1 MSDSQNTDKELP
13 GQSDDWLMA
22 IFNAVPHSI
31 FVKDQAFAY
40 THVNPAMERL
50 FGKPASELIGKTD
63 ELLFGPEAGRRSR
76 DLDIR
81 VLGGEIVETEATKP
95 VKETPITFHVVK
107 VPLRAATG
115 EIVGLCGVASDITES
130 KKAKEELERARD
142 ELERRV
148 QERTAELTRAN
159 ERLLKQIEERQQVE
173 QKLEIHQ
180 QQLRT
185 LASQLSLTEQRE
197 RWKIATGLHDRVGQN
212 LAFSLLKLQSVHQGE
227 HRADLK
233 KTLGGVCEYIKKSI
247 QEIRTL
253 IFNLGSP
260 ILYQDG
266 FEPALKDW
274 LTEHIEKVHGI
285 DCEYRDDGQPKPLDD
300 DIMVLLF
307 DSVREVLVNVVKHA
321 KAKNIKVSIFRDD
334 NSMGIIVEDDGVGF
348 DPEGASITPGRIS
361 GFGLFSI
368 RERLDYIHG
377 SFKINSG
384 HGRGTKITLRVPLKN
399 VL

>member
-1 MSDSQNTDKELP
+1 MSDSKKSEKQLP
-13 GQSDDWLMA
+13 ERSEDWLMA
-22 IFNAVPHSI
+22 IFNAVPDSI
-31 FVKDQAFAY
+31 FVKDRLLAY

-50 FGKPASELIGKTD
+50 LGKPASELIGQTD
-63 ELLFGPEAGRRSR
+63 EALFGPEAGSQSR

-81 VLGGEIVETEATKP
+81 VLDGEVVDEEVTKP
-95 VKETPITFHVVK
+95 VKGVLVTFHVVK
-107 VPLRAATG
+107 VPLRTATG
-115 EIVGLCGVASDITES
+115 EVVGLCGVARDVTES
-130 KKAKEELERARD
+130 KKAKEALERARV
-142 ELERRV
+142 ELEQRV
-148 QERTAELTRAN
+148 QDRTSELTHTN
-159 ERLLKQIEERQQVE
+159 ERLLEQIEERRQVE

-180 QQLRT
+180 QQLQT

-212 LAFSLLKLQSVHQGE
+212 LAFALLKLQSIHQGE
-227 HRADLK
+227 QRADLK

-253 IFNLGSP
+253 IFDLGSP
-260 ILYQDG
+260 ILYRDG

-285 DCEYRDDGQPKPLDD
+285 DCEYRDDGQPKPLDN

-307 DSVREVLVNVVKHA
+307 DSVREILVNVVKHA
-321 KAKNIKVSIFRDD
+321 GAKKIKVNIYRDD
-334 NSMGIIVEDDGVGF
+334 DNMEIIIEDDGIGF
-348 DPEGASITPGRIS
+348 DPAGASITPGRIG

-377 SFKINSG
+377 RFEINSG

-399 VL
+399 V

>member
-1 MSDSQNTDKELP
+1 
-13 GQSDDWLMA
+13 
-22 IFNAVPHSI
+22 
-31 FVKDQAFAY
+31 
-40 THVNPAMERL
+40 
-50 FGKPASELIGKTD
+50 
-63 ELLFGPEAGRRSR
+63 RR
-76 DLDIR
+76 
-81 VLGGEIVETEATKP
+81 
-95 VKETPITFHVVK
+95 
-107 VPLRAATG
+107 
-115 EIVGLCGVASDITES
+115 
-130 KKAKEELERARD
+130 
-142 ELERRV
+142 
-148 QERTAELTRAN
+148 
-159 ERLLKQIEERQQVE
+159 QVE

-233 KTLGGVCEYIKKSI
+233 KTLGGVCGYIKKSI

-253 IFNLGSP
+253 IFDLGSP

-285 DCEYRDDGQPKPLDD
+285 ACEYRDDGQPKPLDD

-321 KAKNIKVSIFRDD
+321 GAKKIKVNIYRDD
-334 NSMGIIVEDDGVGF
+334 DNMEIIVEDDGIGF
-348 DPEGASITPGRIS
+348 DTAAAGITPGRS
-361 GFGLFSI
+361 GGFGLFSI

-377 SFKINSG
+377 RFEIKSG

-399 VL
+399 A